1 MAFGEVLK
9 RIRTKAKISQYGLAT
24 DAQVD
29 PAYVWRLEKG
39 ERSNPRRD
47 TILRLGSALMN
58 SSGKITLK
66 DVDRLMKAAGY
77 GPVPRKSVTFR
88 KFWK

>member
-1 MAFGEVLK
+1 MPFGQMLT
-9 RIRTKAKISQYGLAT
+9 RIRTKAKISQYALAT

-29 PAYVWRLEKG
+29 PAYVWRVEKG

-77 GPVPRKSVTFR
+77 GPVPRKSVTFCN
-88 KFWK
+88 FWR